1 MSDLSIDI
9 ADVYGELGTIASIIN
24 RSPVVTGQRV
34 LYDINSQATKPFIRE
49 YHLDGSLPY
58 DTLITPQ
65 DVIRIISTDKYYMIM
80 NKTPELF
87 EDSVV
92 EWNVVLYLCN
102 LPATAHILRPVEV
115 RDPATYKIVHGWQVL
130 YDSPIYGLAS
140 DRFFGAEIDQ
150 ETPKAGQFQMWKI
163 DLYLPKFYAI
173 KPLDRIFMSE
183 TEYYKVEAI
192 ESHHYPGVNMALLV
206 EDTRP
211 AALIVYDDEYDEYGD
226 VYDG

>member
-1 MSDLSIDI
+1 MVDGLGVDI
-9 ADVYGELGTIASIIN
+9 GEVYDELGAIVSIVN
-24 RSPVVTGQRV
+24 RVPVVTGQRV
-34 LYDINSQATKPFIRE
+34 LYDVNAQATKPFIRE

-58 DTLITPQ
+58 ETLITPQ
-65 DVIRIISTDKYYMIM
+65 DVIHIIETDKYYMIM

-87 EDSVV
+87 ENSVV

-102 LPATAHILRPVEV
+102 LPITAHILRPVEI
-115 RDPATYKIVHGWQVL
+115 RDPETYKIVNGWQIL
-130 YDSPIYGLAS
+130 NEAPIYGLAS
-140 DRFFGAEIDQ
+140 DRFFGADIDQ
-150 ETPKAGQFQMWKI
+150 ETPKVGQFQMWKI

-192 ESHHYPGVNMALLV
+192 ESHHYPGVNMTLLV

-211 AALIVYDDEYDEYGD
+211 AAPIVDGD

>member
-1 MSDLSIDI
+1 MAGLGVDI
-9 ADVYGELGTIASIIN
+9 AEVYTELGALATIVN
-24 RSPVVTGQRV
+24 RTPVVTGERV

-49 YHLDGSLPY
+49 YHLDASLAY
-58 DTLITPQ
+58 DTEITTD
-65 DVIRIISTDKYYMIM
+65 DVILLPTTNKYYMVM

-87 EDSVV
+87 EDGVV
-92 EWNVVLYLCN
+92 EWSVVLYLCN
-102 LPATAHILRPVEV
+102 LPATAHILRPVEI
-115 RDPATYKIVHGWQVL
+115 RNPTTYKMISGWQVL
-130 YDSPIYGLAS
+130 NEAPIYGLAS

-150 ETPKAGQFQMWKI
+150 ETPKAGQFQKWKI

-173 KPLDRIFMSE
+173 KPLDRIFMTE

-211 AALIVYDDEYDEYGD
+211 AAVIVDGD
-226 VYDG
+226 VYVD

>member
-1 MSDLSIDI
+1 MVDGLGVDI
-9 ADVYGELGTIASIIN
+9 GEVYDELGAIVSIVN
-24 RSPVVTGQRV
+24 RVPVVTGQRV
-34 LYDINSQATKPFIRE
+34 LYDVNAQATKPFIRE

-58 DTLITPQ
+58 ETLITPQ
-65 DVIRIISTDKYYMIM
+65 DVIHIIETDKYYMIM

-87 EDSVV
+87 ENSVV

-102 LPATAHILRPVEV
+102 LPITAHILRPVEI
-115 RDPATYKIVHGWQVL
+115 RDPETYKIVNGWQIL
-130 YDSPIYGLAS
+130 NEAPIYGLAS
-140 DRFFGAEIDQ
+140 DRFFGADIDQ
-150 ETPKAGQFQMWKI
+150 ETPKVGQFQMWKI

-183 TEYYKVEAI
+183 TEYYKVEVI

-211 AALIVYDDEYDEYGD
+211 AAPIVDGD

>member
-1 MSDLSIDI
+1 MVDGLGVDI
-9 ADVYGELGTIASIIN
+9 GEVYDELGAIVSIVN
-24 RSPVVTGQRV
+24 RVPVVTGQRV
-34 LYDINSQATKPFIRE
+34 LYDVNAQATKPFIRE

-58 DTLITPQ
+58 ETLITPQ
-65 DVIRIISTDKYYMIM
+65 DVIHIIETDKYYMIM

-87 EDSVV
+87 ENSVV

-102 LPATAHILRPVEV
+102 LPITAHILRPVEI
-115 RDPATYKIVHGWQVL
+115 RDPETYKIVNGWQIL
-130 YDSPIYGLAS
+130 NEAPIYGLAS
-140 DRFFGAEIDQ
+140 DRFFGADIDQ
-150 ETPKAGQFQMWKI
+150 ETPKVGQFQMWKI

-211 AALIVYDDEYDEYGD
+211 AAPIVDGD

>member
-1 MSDLSIDI
+1 MADGLGVDI
-9 ADVYGELGTIASIIN
+9 GEVYDELGAIVSIVN
-24 RSPVVTGQRV
+24 RTPVVTGQRV

-49 YHLDGSLPY
+49 YHLDSSLPY
-58 DTLITPQ
+58 DTLITPN
-65 DVIRIISTDKYYMIM
+65 DVIHIIETDKYYMIM

-87 EDSVV
+87 ENSIV

-102 LPATAHILRPVEV
+102 LPITSHILRPIEV
-115 RDPATYKIVHGWQVL
+115 RDPDTYKIVHGWQVL
-130 YDSPIYGLAS
+130 YDDPIYGLAS

-150 ETPKAGQFQMWKI
+150 ETPKVGQFQMWKI

-173 KPLDRIFMSE
+173 KPLDRVFMSE
-183 TEYYKVEAI
+183 TEYYKVETI

-211 AALIVYDDEYDEYGD
+211 AAPIVDGD
-226 VYDG
+226 IYDG

>member
-9 ADVYGELGTIASIIN
+9 ADVYDELGAIASIVN
-24 RSPVVTGQRV
+24 RTPVVTGQRV

-163 DLYLPKFYAI
+163 DLYLPKIYTI

-192 ESHHYPGVNMALLV
+192 ESHHYPGVNMVLLV